1 VDQDRLK
8 GLIKSGRD
16 AYNKGDFPAAIK
28 SYNAALSMDPNNA
41 LVQKLLEQA
50 KAKAGQ

>member
-8 GLIKSGRD
+8 GFIKSGRD